1 MANRT
6 SIESKYETYKR
17 EYAKDAAIVIQR
29 GGTPASAQLS
39 LAEFDAAYAAAK
51 ADKEE
56 EAAKGLRSAKSLN
69 IIQDLARKQTT
80 ASKSIIQSKAIR
92 TALGN
97 IAGAGK
103 AGAGKAKSKAPSLR
117 DIRAGIFD
125 EERYKAAIKSKA
137 EQYTEELRQRDI
149 AELMSK
155 NPNMQLTEAEGIVK
169 TRKYGYEVAE
179 YIGEVIFGS

>member
-17 EYAKDAAIVIQR
+17 EYAKDAAIVIRR
-29 GGTPASAQLS
+29 GGSPASALLS
-39 LAEFDAAYAAAK
+39 LAEFGAAYAAAK

-56 EAAKGLRSAKSLN
+56 EAAKGLRSSKSLN

-80 ASKSIIQSKAIR
+80 ASKSIRQAKAIR

-97 IAGAGK
+97 LASEGK
-103 AGAGKAKSKAPSLR
+103 LKSRAPSLR

-125 EERYKAAIKSKA
+125 EDSYKAAIKSNA
-137 EQYTEELRQRDI
+137 EQYANELRKRDI
-149 AELMSK
+149 ADLLSN
-155 NPNMQLTEAEGIVK
+155 NPNMQLADAERIVK
-169 TRKYGYEVAE
+169 TRKYSYEVAE
-179 YIGEVIFGS
+179 YIGEVIFGSP

>member
-17 EYAKDAAIVIQR
+17 EYAKDAAIVIRR
-29 GGTPASAQLS
+29 GGSPASAQLS
-39 LAEFDAAYAAAK
+39 LAEFGAAYAAAK

-80 ASKSIIQSKAIR
+80 ASKSIGQAKAIR

-97 IAGAGK
+97 LAGI
-103 AGAGKAKSKAPSLR
+103 GKAKSGSPSLR

-125 EERYKAAIKSKA
+125 EESYRAAIKSKA
-137 EQYTEELRQRDI
+137 EQYTEVLRKRDI
-149 AELMSK
+149 SDLLSN
-155 NPNMQLTEAEGIVK
+155 NPNMQLAEAERIVK
-169 TRKYGYEVAE
+169 TRKYSYEVAK

>member
-17 EYAKDAAIVIQR
+17 EYAKDAAIVIRR
-29 GGTPASAQLS
+29 GGSPASAQLS
-39 LAEFDAAYAAAK
+39 LAEFEAAYAAAK

-56 EAAKGLRSAKSLN
+56 EAAKGLRSGMSLN

-80 ASKSIIQSKAIR
+80 ASKSIKQAKAIR

-97 IAGAGK
+97 LAGQDYTI
-103 AGAGKAKSKAPSLR
+103 SRMPSLR

-125 EERYKAAIKSKA
+125 EESYKTAIKNTA
-137 EQYTEELRQRDI
+137 AQYTEGLRKRDI

-155 NPNMQLTEAEGIVK
+155 NPNMPLAEAERIVK
-169 TRKYGYEVAE
+169 TRKYSYEVAE

>member
-1 MANRT
+1 MANWT

-17 EYAKDAAIVIQR
+17 EYAKDAAIVIRR
-29 GGTPASAQLS
+29 GGSPASAQLS
-39 LAEFDAAYAAAK
+39 IAEFEAAYAAAK

-80 ASKSIIQSKAIR
+80 ASKSIIQAKAIR
-92 TALGN
+92 KALGN
-97 IAGAGK
+97 LAGP
-103 AGAGKAKSKAPSLR
+103 GKAKSGAPSLR

-125 EERYKAAIKSKA
+125 EESYKAAIKSKA
-137 EQYTEELRQRDI
+137 KQYTDVLRQRDI
-149 AELMSK
+149 ADLLSN
-155 NPNMQLTEAEGIVK
+155 NPNMQPEEADRIVK

>member
-17 EYAKDAAIVIQR
+17 EYAKDAAIVIRR

-39 LAEFDAAYAAAK
+39 LAEFGAAYAAAK

-80 ASKSIIQSKAIR
+80 ASKSIKQAKAIR
-92 TALGN
+92 TALSN
-97 IAGAGK
+97 LAGPDK
-103 AGAGKAKSKAPSLR
+103 AMSGTPSFR

-125 EERYKAAIKSKA
+125 EDRYKAAIKS
-137 EQYTEELRQRDI
+137 ESERYVNTLRKRDI
-149 AELMSK
+149 AELLSN
-155 NPNMQLTEAEGIVK
+155 NPNMQPAEAERIVK
-169 TRKYGYEVAE
+169 TRKYSYEVAE
-179 YIGEVIFGS
+179 YIGEVIFGSP

>member
-17 EYAKDAAIVIQR
+17 EYAKDAAIVIRR
-29 GGTPASAQLS
+29 GGSPASAQLS
-39 LAEFDAAYAAAK
+39 LAEFEAAYAAAK

-56 EAAKGLRSAKSLN
+56 EAAKGLRSGKSLN

-80 ASKSIIQSKAIR
+80 ASKSIIQAKAIR
-92 TALGN
+92 TALSN
-97 IAGAGK
+97 LAGPGK
-103 AGAGKAKSKAPSLR
+103 AMSGTPSLR

-125 EERYKAAIKSKA
+125 EESYKAAIKSKA
-137 EQYTEELRQRDI
+137 EQYIEVLRKRDI

-155 NPNMQLTEAEGIVK
+155 NPNMLEADAEKIVK

-179 YIGEVIFGS
+179 YIGEVIFGSL

>member
-17 EYAKDAAIVIQR
+17 EYAKDAAIVIRR
-29 GGTPASAQLS
+29 GGSPASAQLS
-39 LAEFDAAYAAAK
+39 LAEFGAAYAAAK

-56 EAAKGLRSAKSLN
+56 EAAEGLRSSKSLN

-80 ASKSIIQSKAIR
+80 AYKSIKQAKAIR

-97 IAGAGK
+97 LAGEGK
-103 AGAGKAKSKAPSLR
+103 VKSGVSSLR

-125 EERYKAAIKSKA
+125 EESYKRAIKSKS
-137 EQYTEELRQRDI
+137 EQYANELRKRDI
-149 AELMSK
+149 AELLSN
-155 NPNMQLTEAEGIVK
+155 NPNMQLSEAERIVK
-169 TRKYGYEVAE
+169 TRKYSYEVAE
-179 YIGEVIFGS
+179 YIGEVIFGSP

>member
-17 EYAKDAAIVIQR
+17 EYAKDAAIVIRR
-29 GGTPASAQLS
+29 GGSPASAQLS
-39 LAEFDAAYAAAK
+39 LAEFGAAYAAAK

-56 EAAKGLRSAKSLN
+56 EAAKGLRSGKSLN

-80 ASKSIIQSKAIR
+80 ASKSIKQAKAIR

-97 IAGAGK
+97 LADPGK
-103 AGAGKAKSKAPSLR
+103 IKSRAPSLR

-125 EERYKAAIKSKA
+125 EERYKAAIKSKT
-137 EQYTEELRQRDI
+137 EQYANELRKRDI
-149 AELMSK
+149 ADLLSN
-155 NPNMQLTEAEGIVK
+155 NPNMQLAEAERIVK
-169 TRKYGYEVAE
+169 TRKYGYEIAE
-179 YIGEVIFGS
+179 YISEVIFGSL

>member
-17 EYAKDAAIVIQR
+17 EYAKDAAIVIRR
-29 GGTPASAQLS
+29 GGSPASAQLS
-39 LAEFDAAYAAAK
+39 LAEFGAAYAAAK

-56 EAAKGLRSAKSLN
+56 EAAKGLRSGKSLN

-80 ASKSIIQSKAIR
+80 ASKSIRQAKAIR

-97 IAGAGK
+97 LAGQGN
-103 AGAGKAKSKAPSLR
+103 AKSGAPSLR

-125 EERYKAAIKSKA
+125 EESYKAAIQSEA
-137 EQYTEELRQRDI
+137 QRYANELRQRDI
-149 AELMSK
+149 ADLLSN
-155 NPNMQLTEAEGIVK
+155 NPNMQLAEAERIVK
-169 TRKYGYEVAE
+169 TRKYSYEVAE
-179 YIGEVIFGS
+179 YIGEVIFGSQ

>member
-17 EYAKDAAIVIQR
+17 EYAKDAAIVIRR
-29 GGTPASAQLS
+29 GGSPASAQLS
-39 LAEFDAAYAAAK
+39 LAEFEAAYAAAK

-80 ASKSIIQSKAIR
+80 ASKSIIKAKAIR

-97 IAGAGK
+97 LADSD
-103 AGAGKAKSKAPSLR
+103 KAKGIKKPKVPSLR

-125 EERYKAAIKSKA
+125 EESYKAVIKSKA
-137 EQYTEELRQRDI
+137 EQYTEVLRKRDI

-155 NPNMQLTEAEGIVK
+155 NPNMQLAEAERIVK

>member
-17 EYAKDAAIVIQR
+17 EYAKDAAIVIRR
-29 GGTPASAQLS
+29 GGSPASAQLS
-39 LAEFDAAYAAAK
+39 LAEFGAAYAAAK

-80 ASKSIIQSKAIR
+80 ASKSIKQAKAIR

-97 IAGAGK
+97 LAGLGIATSGT
-103 AGAGKAKSKAPSLR
+103 PSLR

-125 EERYKAAIKSKA
+125 EESYKASIKSKA
-137 EQYTEELRQRDI
+137 DQYANELRKRDI
-149 AELMSK
+149 AELLSN
-155 NPNMQLTEAEGIVK
+155 NPNMQLAEAERIVK
-169 TRKYGYEVAE
+169 TRKYSYEIAE

>member
-17 EYAKDAAIVIQR
+17 EYAKDAAIVIRR
-29 GGTPASAQLS
+29 GGSPASAQLS
-39 LAEFDAAYAAAK
+39 LAEFEAAYAAAK

-80 ASKSIIQSKAIR
+80 ASKSIKQAKAIR

-97 IAGAGK
+97 LTDPGK
-103 AGAGKAKSKAPSLR
+103 AMSGTPSLR

-125 EERYKAAIKSKA
+125 EESYKAAIKSKA
-137 EQYTEELRQRDI
+137 EQYTEVLRKRDI
-149 AELMSK
+149 ADLLSN
-155 NPNMQLTEAEGIVK
+155 NPNMQPAEAERIVK
-169 TRKYGYEVAE
+169 TRKYSYEVAE

>member
-17 EYAKDAAIVIQR
+17 EYAKDAAIVIRR
-29 GGTPASAQLS
+29 GGSPASAQLS
-39 LAEFDAAYAAAK
+39 LAEFGAAYAAAK

-56 EAAKGLRSAKSLN
+56 EAAKGLRSGKSLN

-80 ASKSIIQSKAIR
+80 ASKSIRQAKAIR

-97 IAGAGK
+97 LAGPGE
-103 AGAGKAKSKAPSLR
+103 APSLR

-125 EERYKAAIKSKA
+125 EESYKAAIQSKA
-137 EQYTEELRQRDI
+137 EQYANVLRQRDI
-149 AELMSK
+149 ADLLSN
-155 NPNMQLTEAEGIVK
+155 NPNMQLAEAERIVK
-169 TRKYGYEVAE
+169 TRKYSYEVAE

>member
-17 EYAKDAAIVIQR
+17 EYAKDAAIVIRR
-29 GGTPASAQLS
+29 GGSPASAQLS
-39 LAEFDAAYAAAK
+39 LAEFGAAYAAAK

-56 EAAKGLRSAKSLN
+56 EAAKGLRSGKSLN

-80 ASKSIIQSKAIR
+80 ASKSTRQAKAIR

-97 IAGAGK
+97 LADMGNAMPK
-103 AGAGKAKSKAPSLR
+103 VPSLR

-125 EERYKAAIKSKA
+125 EERYKALIKSEA
-137 EQYTEELRQRDI
+137 EQYSNMLRRRDI
-149 AELMSK
+149 ADLLNN
-155 NPNMQLTEAEGIVK
+155 NPNMQLAEAERIVK
-169 TRKYGYEVAE
+169 TRKYSYEVAE

>member
-80 ASKSIIQSKAIR
+80 ASKSIIQAKAIR

-97 IAGAGK
+97 I

-149 AELMSK
+149 AELMRK

-169 TRKYGYEVAE
+169 TRKYSYEVAE

>member
-1 MANRT
+1 MARKT

-17 EYAKDAAIVIQR
+17 EYAKDAAIVIRR

-80 ASKSIIQSKAIR
+80 ASKSIRQAKAIK
-92 TALGN
+92 TALEHLGGED
-97 IAGAGK
+97 AK
-103 AGAGKAKSKAPSLR
+103 KSKLPSLAN
-117 DIRAGIFD
+117 IRAGIFD
-125 EERYKAAIKSKA
+125 EESYKTALKDEARRYTKDLK
-137 EQYTEELRQRDI
+137 RRDI
-149 AELMSK
+149 AELMRS
-155 NPNMQLTEAEGIVK
+155 NPNMRIIEAARIISK
-169 TRKYGYEVAE
+169 RKYSYEVAE

>member
-17 EYAKDAAIVIQR
+17 EYAKDAAIVIRR
-29 GGTPASAQLS
+29 GGSPASAQLS
-39 LAEFDAAYAAAK
+39 LAEFGAAYAAAK

-56 EAAKGLRSAKSLN
+56 EAAKGLRSGKSLN

-80 ASKSIIQSKAIR
+80 ASKSIKQAKAIR

-97 IAGAGK
+97 LAGQGYTIS
-103 AGAGKAKSKAPSLR
+103 GAPSLR

-125 EERYKAAIKSKA
+125 EESYKTAIKNTA
-137 EQYTEELRQRDI
+137 EKYTEVLRKRDI

-155 NPNMQLTEAEGIVK
+155 NPNMQLAEAERIVK
-169 TRKYGYEVAE
+169 TRKYGYEIAE

>member
-6 SIESKYETYKR
+6 STESKYETYKR
-17 EYAKDAAIVIQR
+17 EYAKDAAIVIRR
-29 GGTPASAQLS
+29 GGSPASAQLS
-39 LAEFDAAYAAAK
+39 LAEFGAAYAAAK

-56 EAAKGLRSAKSLN
+56 EAAKGLRSGKSLN

-80 ASKSIIQSKAIR
+80 ASKSIKQAKAIR

-97 IAGAGK
+97 LAGQGYTIS
-103 AGAGKAKSKAPSLR
+103 GAPSLR

-125 EERYKAAIKSKA
+125 EESYKAAIKSKA
-137 EQYTEELRQRDI
+137 EQYTEVLRKRDI
-149 AELMSK
+149 ADLLSN
-155 NPNMQLTEAEGIVK
+155 NPNMQPAEAERIVK
-169 TRKYGYEVAE
+169 TRKYSYEVAE

>member
-17 EYAKDAAIVIQR
+17 EYAKDAAIVISR
-29 GGTPASAQLS
+29 GGSPASAQLS
-39 LAEFDAAYAAAK
+39 LAEFGAAYAAAK

-56 EAAKGLRSAKSLN
+56 EAAKGLRSGKSLN

-80 ASKSIIQSKAIR
+80 ASKSIIHAKAIR

-97 IAGAGK
+97 LTPPGK
-103 AGAGKAKSKAPSLR
+103 TKGKAKPEVPSLR

-125 EERYKAAIKSKA
+125 EESYKKAIKDKA
-137 EQYTEELRQRDI
+137 EKYTAGLRKRDI
-149 AELMSK
+149 AELMRK
-155 NPNMQLTEAEGIVK
+155 NPNMLKAEAEKIVE

>member
-17 EYAKDAAIVIQR
+17 EYAKDAAIVIRR
-29 GGTPASAQLS
+29 GGSPASAQLS
-39 LAEFDAAYAAAK
+39 LAEFGAAYAATK

-56 EAAKGLRSAKSLN
+56 EAAKGLRSGKSLN

-80 ASKSIIQSKAIR
+80 ASKSIKQAKAIR

-97 IAGAGK
+97 LAGPGTAMSGI
-103 AGAGKAKSKAPSLR
+103 PSLR

-125 EERYKAAIKSKA
+125 EESYKAAIKSKA
-137 EQYTEELRQRDI
+137 EQYTEVLRKRDI
-149 AELMSK
+149 ADLLSN
-155 NPNMQLTEAEGIVK
+155 NPNMQPAEAERSVK
-169 TRKYGYEVAE
+169 TRKYSYEVAE

>member
-17 EYAKDAAIVIQR
+17 EYAKDAAIVIRR
-29 GGTPASAQLS
+29 GGSPASAQLS
-39 LAEFDAAYAAAK
+39 LAEFGAAYAAAK
-51 ADKEE
+51 SDKEE
-56 EAAKGLRSAKSLN
+56 EAAKGLRSGKSLN

-80 ASKSIIQSKAIR
+80 ASKTIRQAKAIR

-97 IAGAGK
+97 LAGP
-103 AGAGKAKSKAPSLR
+103 GKAKSGAPSLR

-125 EERYKAAIKSKA
+125 EESYKAAIQSKA
-137 EQYTEELRQRDI
+137 EQYTNVLRQRDI
-149 AELMSK
+149 ADLLSN
-155 NPNMQLTEAEGIVK
+155 NPNMQLAEAERIVK
-169 TRKYGYEVAE
+169 THKYSYEVAE

>member
-17 EYAKDAAIVIQR
+17 EYAKDAAIVIRR
-29 GGTPASAQLS
+29 GGSPASAQLS
-39 LAEFDAAYAAAK
+39 LAEFGAAYAAAK

-56 EAAKGLRSAKSLN
+56 EAAKGLRSGKSLN

-80 ASKSIIQSKAIR
+80 ASKSIKQAKAIR

-97 IAGAGK
+97 LADQGYTMSIT
-103 AGAGKAKSKAPSLR
+103 PSLR

-125 EERYKAAIKSKA
+125 EESYKAAIKSEA
-137 EQYTEELRQRDI
+137 EQYANELRKRDI
-149 AELMSK
+149 ADLLSN
-155 NPNMQLTEAEGIVK
+155 NPNMQLADAERIVK
-169 TRKYGYEVAE
+169 TRKYSYEVAE
-179 YIGEVIFGS
+179 YIGEVIFGSP

>member
-17 EYAKDAAIVIQR
+17 EYAKDAAIVIR
-29 GGTPASAQLS
+29 GGGSPASAQLS
-39 LAEFDAAYAAAK
+39 LAEFGAAYAAAK

-80 ASKSIIQSKAIR
+80 ASKSINQAKAIR

-97 IAGAGK
+97 LAGM
-103 AGAGKAKSKAPSLR
+103 
-117 DIRAGIFD
+117 D
-125 EERYKAAIKSKA
+125 
-137 EQYTEELRQRDI
+137 YTT
-149 AELMSK
+149 SGT
-155 NPNMQLTEAEGIVK
+155 P
-169 TRKYGYEVAE
+169 
-179 YIGEVIFGS
+179 

>member
-17 EYAKDAAIVIQR
+17 EYAKDAAIVIRR
-29 GGTPASAQLS
+29 GGSPASAQLS
-39 LAEFDAAYAAAK
+39 LAEFEAAYAAAK

-56 EAAKGLRSAKSLN
+56 EAAKGLRSGKSLN

-80 ASKSIIQSKAIR
+80 ASKSIKQAKAIR

-97 IAGAGK
+97 LAGQDYK
-103 AGAGKAKSKAPSLR
+103 ISRMPSLR

-125 EERYKAAIKSKA
+125 EESYKTAIKNTA
-137 EQYTEELRQRDI
+137 EQYTEVLRKRDI

-155 NPNMQLTEAEGIVK
+155 NPNMQLAEAERIVK

-179 YIGEVIFGS
+179 YIGEVIVGS

>member
-17 EYAKDAAIVIQR
+17 EYAKDAAIVIRR
-29 GGTPASAQLS
+29 GGSPASAQLS
-39 LAEFDAAYAAAK
+39 LAEFEAAYAAAK

-56 EAAKGLRSAKSLN
+56 EAAKGLRSGKSLN

-80 ASKSIIQSKAIR
+80 ASKSIKQAKAIR

-97 IAGAGK
+97 LAGEGK
-103 AGAGKAKSKAPSLR
+103 KKSEAPSLR

-125 EERYKAAIKSKA
+125 EERYKAAIQSKA
-137 EQYTEELRQRDI
+137 EQYANELRKRDI
-149 AELMSK
+149 SELLSN
-155 NPNMQLTEAEGIVK
+155 NPNMQLAEAERIVK

-179 YIGEVIFGS
+179 YIGEVIFGST

>member
-56 EAAKGLRSAKSLN
+56 EASKGLRSAKSLN

-80 ASKSIIQSKAIR
+80 ASKSIIQAKAIR

-97 IAGAGK
+97 LAGP
-103 AGAGKAKSKAPSLR
+103 GKAKSGAPSLR

-125 EERYKAAIKSKA
+125 EESYKAAIQSKA
-137 EQYTEELRQRDI
+137 EQYTNVLRQRDI
-149 AELMSK
+149 ADLLSN
-155 NPNMQLTEAEGIVK
+155 NPNMQLAEAERIVK
-169 TRKYGYEVAE
+169 TRKYSYEVAE

>member
-17 EYAKDAAIVIQR
+17 EYAKDAAIVIRR
-29 GGTPASAQLS
+29 GGSPASAQLS
-39 LAEFDAAYAAAK
+39 LAEFGAAYAAAK

-80 ASKSIIQSKAIR
+80 ASQSIRQAKAIR

-97 IAGAGK
+97 LASQGNVM
-103 AGAGKAKSKAPSLR
+103 SRAPSLR

-125 EERYKAAIKSKA
+125 EESYKAAIKSEA
-137 EQYTEELRQRDI
+137 ERYANMLRQRDI
-149 AELMSK
+149 ADLLNN
-155 NPNMQLTEAEGIVK
+155 NPNMQLAEAERIVK
-169 TRKYGYEVAE
+169 TRKYSYEVSE
-179 YIGEVIFGS
+179 YIGEVIFGSP

>member
-17 EYAKDAAIVIQR
+17 EYAKDAAIVIRR
-29 GGTPASAQLS
+29 GGSPASAQLS
-39 LAEFDAAYAAAK
+39 LAEFEAAYAAAK

-80 ASKSIIQSKAIR
+80 ASKSIKQAKAIR
-92 TALGN
+92 TALDN
-97 IAGAGK
+97 LAGPD
-103 AGAGKAKSKAPSLR
+103 KAKSGAPSLR

-125 EERYKAAIKSKA
+125 EESYKTAIKNTA
-137 EQYTEELRQRDI
+137 EQYTEVLRKRDI

-155 NPNMQLTEAEGIVK
+155 NPNMQLAEAERIVK
-169 TRKYGYEVAE
+169 TRKYSYEVAE